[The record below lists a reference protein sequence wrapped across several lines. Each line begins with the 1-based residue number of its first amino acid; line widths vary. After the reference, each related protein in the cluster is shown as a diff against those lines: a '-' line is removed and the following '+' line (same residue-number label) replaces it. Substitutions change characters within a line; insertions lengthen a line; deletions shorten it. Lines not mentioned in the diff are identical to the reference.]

1 MKIINNDQSNKI
13 NNNKAIASK
22 SFEYKTKIIERTPDA
37 NNTLNAEVVAP
48 LKYLNNFWRFLD
60 LPLISC
66 EIELDLSWSKE
77 CIISEISITPAIPGN
92 PPDANCHVPVV
103 HLKMITLIPQ
113 EIILISITSH

>member
-1 MKIINNDQSNKI
+1 MKKVIPLMKIINNDQSNKI

-66 EIELDLSWSKE
+66 EVELDLS
-77 CIISEISITPAIPGN
+77 
-92 PPDANCHVPVV
+92 
-103 HLKMITLIPQ
+103 
-113 EIILISITSH
+113 